1 MSNDIC
7 IRRATIKDLK
17 TLIKYRIALFKEMG
31 HIDDVSTEKFFIETL
46 ERYFTEALPKNEFL
60 SWVVEIDGKI
70 IASSGLVILKK
81 PPTPRNPSGKE
92 AYIMNMY
99 TSPDW
104 RKRGIATRLL
114 EEIFSFL
121 QEFKIKKMS
130 LHATDIGISV
140 YEKMGFRTSDIEMI
154 RRNSASNY

>member
-1 MSNDIC
+1 MNIEIC
-7 IRRATIKDLK
+7 YRHATIKDLK
-17 TLIKYRIALFKEMG
+17 ALIKYRIALFQEMG
-31 HIDDVSTEKFFIETL
+31 HINDLSTEKSFRKIL
-46 ERYFTEALPKNEFL
+46 ERYFTEALSKNEFL
-60 SWVVEIDGKI
+60 SWVAEINGKI

-99 TSPDW
+99 TSPKW

-121 QEFKIKKMS
+121 REIKINKIS
-130 LHATDIGISV
+130 LHATDIGVSV
-140 YEKMGFRTSDIEMI
+140 YEKMGFQTSDLEMI
-154 RRNSASNY
+154 RRFNVSN